1 MGFMDEVSSG
11 GGTKLLKFDGK
22 AGSYVVRGSEATFN
36 GQEFLADVYSATGG
50 FLKFNGK
57 GQQPER
63 RIGLVF
69 PKDLAPARSSL
80 GDLDQSAWANGRFS
94 DGPEDLWTP
103 VIELPLIHRESGEA
117 FTFTAQSKTSLAA
130 VKDFLGLC
138 RKVPEGFLPI
148 VRLDVGSFKGK
159 FGQVKKPA
167 LSVIGKAPIETDSE
181 EQMPWARNLTS
192 RKSADLMSSLSRPV
206 GAGHLYSGCTR
217 IRRSQ
222 KFQSGSASGAANVS
236 VR

>member
-63 RIGLVF
+63 RTGLVF

-94 DGPEDLWTP
+94 DGPEDPWTP

-167 LSVIGKAPIETDSE
+167 LSVIGKSPIETDSE
-181 EQMPWARNLTS
+181 DGFDFDDEPGL
-192 RKSADLMSSLSRPV
+192 
-206 GAGHLYSGCTR
+206 
-217 IRRSQ
+217 
-222 KFQSGSASGAANVS
+222 
-236 VR
+236 

>member
-1 MGFMDEVSSG
+1 MDEVSSG

-63 RIGLVF
+63 RTGLVF

-94 DGPEDLWTP
+94 DGPEDPWTP

-117 FTFTAQSKTSLAA
+117 FTFRAIEDVARRGE
-130 VKDFLGLC
+130 GLS
-138 RKVPEGFLPI
+138 RPLPESPGGFLPV

-159 FGQVKKPA
+159 FGQ
-167 LSVIGKAPIETDSE
+167 
-181 EQMPWARNLTS
+181 
-192 RKSADLMSSLSRPV
+192 
-206 GAGHLYSGCTR
+206 
-217 IRRSQ
+217 
-222 KFQSGSASGAANVS
+222 
-236 VR
+236 